1 MRFLFTTGGPSVP
14 DIWGGA
20 ETSMHELIGELLAR
34 GHACELV
41 SGCAHGR
48 LAQLRHLGARSD
60 QRAGYPAHRV
70 DHARVPALLRARLA
84 AFRPDVV
91 VCWNRGCAGA
101 AAAALDA
108 GAAVLLWVPDVGFH
122 WHRGPLAAHRK
133 LVIAG
138 CSAFVAGRIRD
149 RLDLEARVLRPLIRF
164 DLYRHPGPRGESVTL
179 VNAHPTK
186 GLEIALAVAARLPHR
201 EILLVDSWLLT
212 RAERRDLAAR
222 VARLPN
228 ARLHPWVPRMSEIY
242 RRTAVLLAPS
252 QVEDASPRVIL
263 EAQASGIPAV
273 ASRIGGI
280 PEILGDGGVL
290 LDPGAPG
297 ERWSE
302 AVEAVLADP
311 AELAARAVANA
322 ARPEL
327 SPAAITDDFLAIA
340 AAAASG

>member
-1 MRFLFTTGGPSVP
+1 MRFLFTTGGPTVP

-41 SGCAHGR
+41 SGCGYGR

-60 QRAGYPAHRV
+60 ERAGYPAHRIA
-70 DHARVPALLRARLA
+70 HARVPALLRARLA
-84 AFRPDVV
+84 AFGPDVV
-91 VCWNRGCAGA
+91 VCWNNGCAGA
-101 AAAALDA
+101 AACALDA
-108 GAAVLLWVPDVGFH
+108 GAAALLWVPDVAFH
-122 WHRGPLAAHRK
+122 WHRGRLAAHRK
-133 LVIAG
+133 LAVAG
-138 CSAFVAGRIRD
+138 CSDFVAGRIRD
-149 RLDLEARVLRPLIRF
+149 RLGLEARILRPLIRF
-164 DLYRHPGPRGESVTL
+164 DLYRHPGPGGEAVTL
-179 VNAHPTK
+179 VNAHPSK

-201 EILLVDSWLLT
+201 EILLLDSWLLT
-212 RAERRDLAAR
+212 RAERRGLAAR

-228 ARLHPWVPRMSEIY
+228 ARLRPRVTTMREIY
-242 RRTAVLLAPS
+242 GQTAVLLAPS
-252 QVEDASPRVIL
+252 QIEDASPRVIL

-280 PEILGDGGVL
+280 PEVLGDGGVL
-290 LDPGAPG
+290 LDPDAPA

-302 AVEAVLADP
+302 AVEAVLADR

-327 SPAAITDDFLAIA
+327 SPAAITDAFLAVA
-340 AAAASG
+340 SAAASG